1 MLTQGNRGSFCP
13 TCFCLSAPGLLAAS
27 TLSFHPVCLTSLL
40 CMYPCLSLKKI
51 TSEQLFQR
59 GQILF
64 GPSSPG
70 SGRTSTRVNCLWP
83 SLQIPSSPTHFYRL
97 TLGITLH
104 HHPLNLLQGA
114 RLWLFPVQTET
125 CWVCEANHSPR
136 CLDLPLLWRS
146 LPGQEK
152 SKQRIWVRVLPPGLV
167 GSRNGREVSQNQG
180 WTI

>member
-1 MLTQGNRGSFCP
+1 MEDELICIHCKGRTVPSLWGGQRMLTQGNRGSFCP
-13 TCFCLSAPGLLAAS
+13 TCFCLKAPGLLDAS

-70 SGRTSTRVNCLWP
+70 SRSTSNRVSCLWP

-97 TLGITLH
+97 TLALLFTTT
-104 HHPLNLLQGA
+104 PLISYREPNSGSSQHRQKRIGFV
-114 RLWLFPVQTET
+114 RQTT
-125 CWVCEANHSPR
+125 
-136 CLDLPLLWRS
+136 
-146 LPGQEK
+146 LPG
-152 SKQRIWVRVLPPGLV
+152 V
-167 GSRNGREVSQNQG
+167 
-180 WTI
+180 